1 MQFVYIKDNFTGIEH
16 AYLIMSLGEE
26 EFTKVKALFESMK
39 MIPSVSFSA
48 ILYEGRPWL
57 VADYRF
63 FESMKMKI
71 PLDLPFISGETLGD
85 ILKVGDVVTFIFTGK
100 PENEVIDLSKKEI
113 FGVELNE
120 MIASTV
126 TYTVEMQEVYALY
139 NFYQRFKNNKSK
151 RKAKA
156 T

>member
-1 MQFVYIKDNFTGIEH
+1 
-16 AYLIMSLGEE
+16 
-26 EFTKVKALFESMK
+26 MK

-85 ILKVGDVVTFIFTGK
+85 KLKFGDVVTFIFTGK
-100 PENEVIDLSKKEI
+100 PENEVIGTLEKGDIWRRIK
-113 FGVELNE
+113 
-120 MIASTV
+120 
-126 TYTVEMQEVYALY
+126 
-139 NFYQRFKNNKSK
+139 
-151 RKAKA
+151 
-156 T
+156 